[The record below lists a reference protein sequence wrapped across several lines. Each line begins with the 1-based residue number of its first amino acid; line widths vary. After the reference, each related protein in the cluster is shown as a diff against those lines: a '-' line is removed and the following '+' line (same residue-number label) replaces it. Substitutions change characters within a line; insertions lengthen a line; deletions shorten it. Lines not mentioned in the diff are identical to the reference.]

1 MPQKLVGGDA
11 ENMRK
16 PHNRLKRRQLPAVL
30 KIGNHCRAFADFLGK
45 LELCKPRN
53 PAVIFKFSRDYI
65 HNAHS
70 LNPIITGNFHQFKTK
85 DDKK

>member
-30 KIGNHCRAFADFLGK
+30 KIGNHRRAFADFLGK

-65 HNAHS
+65 HNAHA